1 MANLLDPLI
10 QPVRLDSGQLTD
22 KIKEAIKEAG
32 SLSGG
37 LKALASNSTF
47 MAGVAVG
54 AFTLLSVAIKKGI
67 TDFIS
72 LSNEIRGVQ
81 QITGQSADE
90 ASRFV
95 QVLDDLKVSTSDVD
109 KATKQLAQQGL
120 SMNIE
125 TLAKLSDEYLKLA
138 PGVERVNFLTDN
150 FGAKTGKQFAETM
163 EQGGEALLRMNGEVS
178 KALILN
184 QKQLESARALESQFD
199 SLKDSG
205 MGLSSSF
212 GAYMAPA
219 LEAIIGLLVDATDE
233 SGNFFAE
240 LANERTISIEM
251 SRLLKEQG
259 YFTGLLNTATK
270 EQVEAIRAQAIENI
284 NAAGS
289 QGELTDAIVQTKE
302 EIEEI
307 TRVNNEF
314 ISSLLDVANQNK
326 QFRETEEELK
336 QTESELLAEKQKLI
350 SEGYDSQSE
359 AILDIDSKLADNQTS
374 MDENIQKH
382 LEWRNAKILDL
393 LLIRL
398 SVDGLRD
405 AELDFYLKTGV
416 ALGTFSEDDR
426 LATME
431 IIENANRLQDEFTE
445 TDDAIQN
452 LADKS
457 KDDIVFNVKINQ
469 IGNIPDLSNLSGGS
483 GVIHRRASGGS
494 VIQGQTYSVSEF
506 YKPEVFTA
514 PSSGRI
520 DPKQESTVTR
530 LDIDY
535 SSLARFLAVEIAKV
549 VG

>member
-72 LSNEIRGVQ
+72 LSNEIRGAQ
-81 QITGQSADE
+81 QITGQNADE